1 MNFFTKKNFEKL
13 SQTIVQNTVLTRL
26 LKLTH
31 KSSSNSS
38 QIKIKSTSSSENIP
52 IQSFPTELIRNIGI
66 IAHIDAGKTTTT
78 ERMLFYSGVIGLPGE
93 VHYGNTVMDY
103 MEQERK
109 RGITIRAAAISFE
122 WKNHQINLID
132 TPGHIDF
139 TGEVERSV
147 RVLDAAVLILD
158 ASQGVE
164 TQTMTVWK
172 QADRYYLPRFA
183 YINKVDKI
191 GANIEN
197 TLYDIQKKLGV
208 KPILFNYPDGE
219 ENLFTSL
226 IDLVNFQKV
235 NFLDSLGV
243 DLEYS
248 EIAKDDSKYAKYSKL
263 REILV
268 EEVASLDEE
277 IMDFYLENKPVPIE
291 NLKASLRKLIIS
303 NKIIP
308 VFCGSSL
315 KNKGVQ
321 SILEGV
327 VDYFPSPYDLKPI
340 KAEKLLS
347 KEKVEKHASNKGN
360 LCGFI
365 FKIINDK
372 EKGSIA
378 FFKIYEGVLRSKS
391 NIKFINSGIS
401 ERIVQ
406 LLRVKANECIQLNEI
421 SAGDIGAITGLK
433 NVKAGSTFT
442 LATTDPSEE
451 VVLPGFY
458 MPPPVF
464 FCNIYPKRT
473 ADFKPLMNIL
483 SQLEME
489 DPSFSVKYDQ
499 ETNQYLLSGLGEL
512 HLEVIRDRIELEY
525 GINSVLGKMKV
536 SFRESIRASNR
547 FKHKTEKFFNGNR
560 IYLELDILVYP
571 VENNLDLDSIGDLD
585 KILYEKEME
594 NNLDPQTNEETTGE
608 KFIFPLSQ
616 FIESGYNLKID
627 KNDKLKLH
635 FTKAQSEITFS
646 FEKMNSFTD
655 NVKHDN
661 GEEEIFRSINQL
673 PSQMKVQ
680 MLSSVLESLNSGSL
694 LGYPMLNIGIDIKG
708 GRFSEKRTNDIAMK
722 VCVHETIK
730 SVSSHAEPW
739 FLEPFMIIEI
749 TAPNYAS
756 SEIISDMSKRRGKI
770 AYIQNANEIKYNQEI
785 KFIYDFMIERKLS
798 QNYKE
803 SNDLITKIYA
813 FAPLS
818 ELIGYAAFIRSISQG
833 EAKHYMV
840 FYNYDFVG
848 STLQNKI
855 LDGSYFY
862 E

>member
-13 SQTIVQNTVLTRL
+13 SQKIVQNTVSTRL
-26 LKLTH
+26 HKFTY

-172 QADRYYLPRFA
+172 QADRYFLPRFA

-191 GANIEN
+191 GASIEN

-208 KPILFNYPDGE
+208 RPILFNYPDGE

-226 IDLVNFQKV
+226 IDLVNFQKI

-243 DLEYS
+243 DIQYS
-248 EIAKDDSKYAKYSKL
+248 DITKDDSKYAKYSKL
-263 REILV
+263 RDILV

-291 NLKASLRKLIIS
+291 NLKSSLRKLIIS

-321 SILEGV
+321 SILDGV

-340 KAEKLLS
+340 KAEKSLS

-372 EKGSIA
+372 EKGPIS

-391 NIKFINSGIS
+391 NIKFINSGVS

-442 LATTDPSEE
+442 LASVDPSEE

-464 FCNIYPKRT
+464 FCNIYPKRN

-547 FKHKTEKFFNGNR
+547 FKHKTEKLFNGNR

-571 VENNLDLDSIGDLD
+571 VENNLDLESVGDLD

-594 NNLDPQTNEETTGE
+594 NSNNLQTIEEIDE
-608 KFIFPLSQ
+608 DKFIFPLNP
-616 FIESGYNLKID
+616 FTESGYSLKID

-635 FTKAQSEITFS
+635 VTKAQSEVTFS
-646 FEKMNSFTD
+646 FEKMNNFTD
-655 NVKHDN
+655 IVKHEN
-661 GEEEIFRSINQL
+661 GEEEVFRSINQL
-673 PSQMKVQ
+673 PSQMKMQ

-708 GRFSEKRTNDIAMK
+708 GRFSEKRTNDIAVK

-730 SVSSHAEPW
+730 SVTSQAEPW

-770 AYIQNANEIKYNQEI
+770 AYIQNANEIKYNHEI
-785 KFIYDFMIERKLS
+785 KFIYDFMMERKSS
-798 QNYKE
+798 QNYKD